1 MVRPS
6 RDGKATLEAVRG
18 AMNGRAAATMR
29 LVLVASVFVSACG
42 VTRPAEDAS
51 RASLRVAVAPLAD
64 PTLKPARLVP
74 LRPLDDEQTFR
85 IRSQRRKAS
94 ALVAGVR
101 IVRLPNGGIESAIDP
116 LPGVP
121 LETVEVPS
129 RLGGGFLFAI
139 GPKIYHSEKWL
150 APLELLYAAPLQ
162 PTRMFVGLDRIYVRL
177 TNAAYAAFD
186 ARTGMPMDLG
196 PWPTSPE
203 VTRYVAADGWRA
215 VAIADMRGAIATFD
229 AGTKWQP
236 LNLPI
241 RPVDLKLVGDAIVV
255 TGTDGDGAAQSYA
268 VQPTGQV
275 AHLEPEEHH
284 AKPKATP
291 IDMEHAA
298 SKNPVVQ
305 AVLDGYPLEGGA
317 ALIAR
322 DGVLS
327 RVRIADGAVLDQA
340 PDAFPLKPARCHA
353 ISLSPPKSPVAFGF
367 VCGVPHGATEIY
379 AYDAHAG
386 KLVTL
391 RHFDAPRAVFSPANG
406 TLVVEGACDA
416 DATPDAKKTEQAYCL
431 MHRDRTFEDF
441 VVNGDVGTERVVP
454 LSDGRTAILSPPVSD
469 LATARVTIFDGKRP
483 TTIPIVFDDV
493 TAKKSSTNKAKKK
506 SDDDDD
512 DDDEHASPDDDAI
525 TTAVL
530 RSGTWLRGV
539 EERTPG
545 VLSAWVEHSGHY
557 VGVEVNVGA
566 TAGHAKHGKYVA
578 ELGNAVV
585 SGRYGLGWSASR
597 QGYETIDGGMTW
609 TALALPEPL
618 EAAGPAAGAT
628 SHGCGPLGCVLAG
641 WIRVGWGTADDKSSP
656 DLTSQTPRTVD
667 LRAPESLA
675 LRCELDGK
683 LAAPSNDTAGPA
695 QNNGYYGYSYRRYG
709 YGGGYGQQPV
719 SIDWTPFFTIDPPK
733 LATDDLGFSRPIDDA
748 YERPDRNSQSRFSLS
763 RIARIYAWG
772 PKGLDWDTHGKF
784 MVRFTSPFESSSSL
798 HATQT
803 MPTPTFIAEGT
814 NFIGGGGIMHPIQSV
829 AMISGDDATHALL
842 VVHRTNYGAS
852 SNETVII
859 VEVESERP
867 PMIAHRLDG
876 QPIGDVESAVR
887 MAGHW
892 YVATTEPGT
901 FSTTIWDLEGGAL
914 REVVRIPRVNTD
926 TAGRVWAMRLARR
939 ADNHMLAAMLEGVP
953 TTEGAAIPSHTWWPQ
968 LYALPIDVDAG
979 TVQDPE
985 RLGPANGATKSAHVC
1000 GAEDGGW
1007 VVDGRWPGGLVSLV
1021 GAADNASIQA
1031 GSGSGMLA
1039 RYHVT
1044 PTSLCIEKISVA
1056 GYGQTTGVGSLGK
1069 MTGADAKPT
1078 ASVAMYIDRARQS
1091 FRCVGNR

>member
-1 MVRPS
+1 MRHLLAGCVL
-6 RDGKATLEAVRG
+6 AT
-18 AMNGRAAATMR
+18 
-29 LVLVASVFVSACG
+29 ACG

-51 RASLRVAVAPLAD
+51 RAALRVAVAPLAD

-74 LRPLDDEQTFR
+74 LRPLDDEQTFGSESGGGKR
-85 IRSQRRKAS
+85 

-101 IVRLPNGGIESAIDP
+101 VVRLPNGGIKSATDP
-116 LPGVP
+116 LPGTP
-121 LETVEVPS
+121 IETVEIPE

-139 GPKIYHSEKWL
+139 GPKIFRSEKWL

-162 PTRMFVGLDRIYVRL
+162 PTRIFVGLDRFYVRL

-186 ARTGMPMDLG
+186 AHTGAPMDLG

-215 VAIADMRGAIATFD
+215 VAIADMRGALATVD
-229 AGTKWQP
+229 AGAKWQP
-236 LNLPI
+236 RNLPM
-241 RPVDLKLVGDAIVV
+241 RPTELKLVGDAIVV
-255 TGTDGDGAAQSYA
+255 TGTDGEGAVQSYA
-268 VQPTGQV
+268 VQPSGQV
-275 AHLEPEEHH
+275 AHLQPEEHH
-284 AKPKATP
+284 AIKPKAAP

-305 AVLDGYPLEGGA
+305 AVLDGFPLEGGA
-317 ALIAR
+317 ALVAR
-322 DGVLS
+322 DGELT
-327 RVRIADGAVLDQA
+327 RVRIADGEVLDKA

-367 VCGVPHGATEIY
+367 VCGTPHGATEIY
-379 AYDAHAG
+379 AYNARAG
-386 KLVTL
+386 KLDTL

-416 DATPDAKKTEQAYCL
+416 DAIAVDVKKTEQAYCL

-469 LATARVTIFDGKRP
+469 LATARLTIFDGKRP

-493 TAKKSSTNKAKKK
+493 ATKKTSAKARKK

-512 DDDEHASPDDDAI
+512 DDDERASPDDDAI

-545 VLSAWVEHSGHY
+545 VLSVWVEHSGHY
-557 VGVEVNVGA
+557 VGVEVNVGGPVSGV
-566 TAGHAKHGKYVA
+566 GHAKHGKYVA

-618 EAAGPAAGAT
+618 EAAGPLSGAT

-641 WIRVGWGTADDKSSP
+641 WIRIGWGVEEYASLDV
-656 DLTSQTPRTVD
+656 TSHTPRAVD

-695 QNNGYYGYSYRRYG
+695 QNNGYYGYGYRRYG
-709 YGGGYGQQPV
+709 YGYGYGQQPV
-719 SIDWTPFFTIDPPK
+719 SIDWTPFFTIDAPK

-748 YERPDRNSQSRFSLS
+748 YERADRNSQGRFSLS
-763 RIARIYAWG
+763 RIARLYAWG

-798 HATQT
+798 HVTQT

-814 NFIGGGGIMHPIQSV
+814 NFIGGGGIMHPIQNV
-829 AMISGDDATHALL
+829 AMVPGDDASHALL
-842 VVHRTNYGAS
+842 VVHRTNYGAAS
-852 SNETVII
+852 SETVIV
-859 VEVESERP
+859 VEVEAERP

-876 QPIGDVESAVR
+876 QPLGDVESAVR

-892 YVATTEPGT
+892 YVATTEPET
-901 FSTTIWDLEGGAL
+901 LSTTIWDLESGAL
-914 REVVRIPRVNTD
+914 REVVRIPRVT
-926 TAGRVWAMRLARR
+926 TEGSARSIRLARR
-939 ADNHMLAAMLEGVP
+939 ADNHMLAALLEGVP
-953 TTEGAAIPSHTWWPQ
+953 TTEGAAIPSHAWWPQ

-979 TVQDPE
+979 GVQDPE
-985 RLGPANGATKSAHVC
+985 RLGPVNGATKSTHVC
-1000 GAEDGGW
+1000 GPEDGGW
-1007 VVDGRWPGGLVSLV
+1007 VVDGRWPGGSVTLV
-1021 GAADNASIQA
+1021 GAGDHSTLQA
-1031 GSGSGMLA
+1031 GSSSGMLA

-1044 PTSLCIEKISVA
+1044 PTSLCIEKLSLA
-1056 GYGQTTGVGSLGK
+1056 GYGETAGIGSLVKTG
-1069 MTGADAKPT
+1069 GADAKPT